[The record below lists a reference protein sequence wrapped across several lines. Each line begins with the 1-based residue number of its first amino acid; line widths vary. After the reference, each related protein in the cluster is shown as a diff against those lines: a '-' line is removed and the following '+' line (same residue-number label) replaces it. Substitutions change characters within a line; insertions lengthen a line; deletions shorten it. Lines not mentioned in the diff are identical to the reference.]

1 MLTVKVYAQAVYFC
15 VPNSLILE
23 STKVMPVL
31 TSSVF
36 QNELRDYAP
45 LKLDFFLVKYR
56 SEMHPIAI
64 RGGS

>member
-45 LKLDFFLVKYR
+45 LKLDFF
-56 SEMHPIAI
+56 
-64 RGGS
+64 